1 MPTAPSRLKRLA
13 SCWLRLEEILLVS
26 LLLLMVLLGFLQIF
40 FRNVISVG
48 LIWIDPLQRHMV
60 LWVALLGAS
69 VATRE
74 NRHIAIDLLQGRLG
88 EKSLARIRAAIHFF
102 SAIICFLLVHPALT
116 FVQEEYQVGK
126 TLALG
131 IPIWVSQS
139 ILPVMLTVL
148 GLRFLARGWTLLT
161 SRTRG

>member
-13 SCWLRLEEILLVS
+13 SGWLRLEEILLVS

-74 NRHIAIDLLQGRLG
+74 NRHITIDLLQGRLG
-88 EKSLARIRAAIHFF
+88 GKSLARIRAAIHFF
-102 SAIICFLLVHPALT
+102 SAFICFLLIHPALK

-139 ILPVMLTVL
+139 ILPVMLTVI
-148 GLRFLARGWTLLT
+148 GLRFLARGWTLLI
-161 SRTRG
+161 SRTKD

>member
-1 MPTAPSRLKRLA
+1 MTTAPSRLKRLA
-13 SCWLRLEEILLVS
+13 SGWLRLEEILLVS

-74 NRHIAIDLLQGRLG
+74 NRHITIDLLQGRLG

-102 SAIICFLLVHPALT
+102 SAFICFLLIHPALR
-116 FVQEEYQVGK
+116 FIQEEYQVGK

-139 ILPVMLTVL
+139 ILPVMLTVI
-148 GLRFLARGWTLLT
+148 GLRFLARGWTLLI
-161 SRTRG
+161 SRTKD